1 MNFPK
6 YRLSQHAFLCVARRY
21 CVVLDARND
30 RYLAIKTDLMKSLG
44 PWLDGW
50 GAPSMTTG
58 EHTSIDSSI
67 DGLASNLC
75 RRGILTSSTDLGKPV
90 QPQIIPAGMQA
101 AATNSHA
108 VSGAELMR
116 HGFSFLRAV
125 AHTRRLF
132 RAGSFETIAREV
144 AATRERGVYMANP
157 DRDHEGYLASVF
169 KQCRPLYN
177 RPLVCL
183 FDSVCLLNFL
193 ALYGFYPSIV
203 FAVIPEPFQAHCW
216 LQEDELILNDSLERV
231 DAYTPIMR
239 I

>member
-1 MNFPK
+1 MDLPK

-50 GAPSMTTG
+50 AGPPVTTG
-58 EHTSIDSSI
+58 ADSTI
-67 DGLASNLC
+67 HGLASNLC
-75 RRGILTSSTDLGKPV
+75 RREILTSSTGLGKPV
-90 QPQIIPAGMQA
+90 QPQFIPAGMQA
-101 AATNSHA
+101 AAAGSRA
-108 VSGAELMR
+108 VSGTELMS
-116 HGFSFLRAV
+116 HGFNFLRAV

-132 RAGSFETIAREV
+132 KAGSFETIARKV
-144 AATRERGVYMANP
+144 TATREQGVYMANP
-157 DRDHEGYLASVF
+157 DRDYEGYLASVF
-169 KQCRPLYN
+169 KQCRPFYN

-216 LQEDELILNDSLERV
+216 LQEDEWVLNDSLERV